1 MRLRGLTFGA
11 GYIFYLVLKDLEQA
25 TSVMTQIGYAGS
37 LGNETLPLAVHNVCS
52 ILVPFERIA
61 IRNTIY
67 F

>member
-1 MRLRGLTFGA
+1 MAFGA
-11 GYIFYLVLKDLEQA
+11 GYGLYLVLKDLEQP
-25 TSVMTQIGYAGS
+25 TYVMTQIGYAGS
-37 LGNETLPLAVHNVCS
+37 LGNETLPLALHNVCS